1 MDTTYQA
8 PKKPIYIYV
17 VHIGGGFEDRLDKE
31 NNETVSV
38 IHGDDNEPSQWTPD
52 PEPTHMF
59 YVGLEDEI
67 NKEIVLL

>member
-38 IHGDDNEPSQWTPD
+38 IHGDDNEPSQ
-52 PEPTHMF
+52 
-59 YVGLEDEI
+59 
-67 NKEIVLL
+67 